1 MYVQLKFVVVVMNCS
16 WIEHVF
22 AFDHVLFFLCVSR
35 SYPLSNDEILVLNS
49 NVCSTKDI
57 FLFVSMSHGKY

>member
-1 MYVQLKFVVVVMNCS
+1 
-16 WIEHVF
+16 
-22 AFDHVLFFLCVSR
+22 
-35 SYPLSNDEILVLNS
+35 LSNDEILVLNS